1 MSDDD
6 VPDLGPV
13 PTRFPATVDLVRRLV
28 AAQFPQW
35 ADLPVLP
42 VATEG
47 WDNRTFHLGAEMSV
61 RLPSASPYS
70 LAVEKEQ
77 RWLPVL
83 APQLPLQIPVPLAKG
98 APGEGYPYVWSVY
111 RWLDGDTAR
120 RDNVADLTEFGAA
133 LADFLAALQ
142 RVDPTHGPGP
152 GLHNWY
158 RGGTLATYDA
168 LTQDSLETLEDHCR
182 TDLAPGD
189 LADRAAV
196 SLGGAPVWFHG
207 RHRAGQP
214 AGERRRA
221 HLRHRLRHLRG
232 GRSGL
237 RPGDRVDAAL
247 RREPRGV
254 PAGLSVDDET
264 WARGRGWALWKTL
277 ATCAGALQSGGAE
290 LADATSVPGPDLR
303 RVRIKRQMP
312 KRRPHQAE
320 GGGASEGRERR
331 SRRGVPPRGESG

>member
-1 MSDDD
+1 MPDDD

-13 PTRFPATVDLVRRLV
+13 PTRFPATEDLVRRLV

-42 VATEG
+42 VANEG

-61 RLPSASPYS
+61 RLPSASAYS

-83 APQLPLQIPVPLAKG
+83 APQLPLQVPVPLAQG

-142 RVDPTHGPGP
+142 GVDPTHGPGP

-168 LTQDSLETLEDHCR
+168 LTQASLETLKDHCR
-182 TDLAPGD
+182 TELA
-189 LADRAAV
+189 REIWQAARQ
-196 SLGGAPVWFHG
+196 SRWEGQPVWFHG
-207 RHRAGQP
+207 DIAQGNLLVNDGVLTSVIDFGTCGVGDP
-214 AGERRRA
+214 ACDLAVAWTLLTGESRTVF
-221 HLRHRLRHLRG
+221 
-232 GRSGL
+232 RS
-237 RPGDRVDAAL
+237 D
-247 RREPRGV
+247 
-254 PAGLSVDDET
+254 LSVDDET
-264 WARGRGWALWKTL
+264 WTRGRGWALWKTL
-277 ATCAGALQSGGAE
+277 ATCAGALQSGGSE
-290 LADATSVPGPDLR
+290 LADATYVLDQ
-303 RVRIKRQMP
+303 IFD
-312 KRRPHQAE
+312 E
-320 GGGASEGRERR
+320 YE
-331 SRRGVPPRGESG
+331 

>member
-13 PTRFPATVDLVRRLV
+13 PTRFPATVDLVQRLV
-28 AAQFPQW
+28 TAQFPQW
-35 ADLPVLP
+35 AGLPVLP

-98 APGEGYPYVWSVY
+98 VPGEGYPYVWSVY
-111 RWLDGDTAR
+111 RWLDGETANR
-120 RDNVADLTEFGAA
+120 SNVADLTRFGAA

-142 RVDPTHGPGP
+142 RVDPTDGPGP

-158 RGGTLATYDA
+158 RGGTLATYDT
-168 LTQDSLETLEDHCR
+168 LTKGSLETLRDHCR
-182 TDLAPGD
+182 TDLARDIWQTALQSRWEGP
-189 LADRAAV
+189 
-196 SLGGAPVWFHG
+196 SVWFHG
-207 RHRAGQP
+207 DIAQGNLLVNDGVLTSVIDFGTCGVGDP
-214 AGERRRA
+214 ACDLAIAWTLLTGKSRTAFRR
-221 HLRHRLRHLRG
+221 
-232 GRSGL
+232 
-237 RPGDRVDAAL
+237 
-247 RREPRGV
+247 
-254 PAGLSVDDET
+254 GLSVDDET

-277 ATCAGALQSGGAE
+277 ATCAGALQSGGPE
-290 LADATSVPGPDLR
+290 LADATFVLDQ
-303 RVRIKRQMP
+303 IFDEY
-312 KRRPHQAE
+312 A
-320 GGGASEGRERR
+320 
-331 SRRGVPPRGESG
+331 

>member
-28 AAQFPQW
+28 AAQFPRW
-35 ADLPVLP
+35 AGLPVLP

-77 RWLPVL
+77 RWLPVM

-98 APGEGYPYVWSVY
+98 VPGEGYPYVWSVY

-142 RVDPTHGPGP
+142 GVDPAHGPGP
-152 GLHNWY
+152 GLHNWH

-168 LTQDSLETLEDHCR
+168 LTQASLETLRDHCR
-182 TDLAPGD
+182 TELA
-189 LADRAAV
+189 REIWQAARQ
-196 SLGGAPVWFHG
+196 SRWEGQPVWFHG
-207 RHRAGQP
+207 DIAQGNLLVNDGVLTSVIDFGTCGVGDPACDLAVAWTLLTGESRAVF
-214 AGERRRA
+214 
-221 HLRHRLRHLRG
+221 
-232 GRSGL
+232 RS
-237 RPGDRVDAAL
+237 
-247 RREPRGV
+247 
-254 PAGLSVDDET
+254 GLSVDDET
-264 WARGRGWALWKTL
+264 WTRGRGWALWKTL
-277 ATCAGALQSGGAE
+277 ATCAGALQSGGSE
-290 LADATSVPGPDLR
+290 LEDATYVLDQ
-303 RVRIKRQMP
+303 IFD
-312 KRRPHQAE
+312 E
-320 GGGASEGRERR
+320 YE
-331 SRRGVPPRGESG
+331 